1 MKTAEF
7 NDLLSEGEGEKVEF
21 KKTIPP
27 GESVAKILC
36 AFLNQRGGRL
46 VVGVDEHGRQI
57 GIPNADEAIQTL
69 NENLKGLITPQPLWS
84 ADKIEIDGRDFVIF
98 EVSEGMDKPYV
109 TQGGVYVRKGE
120 RVAAATRD
128 EISSL
133 ISKRALAGDRWERQI
148 AMGVAVED
156 LDEALIR
163 ETAAMA
169 LSTGRWQGDVHD
181 PKSFLY
187 SLGLLTHSDIT
198 NAGVVLFGTKVAR
211 WFPQV
216 RIRFV
221 IMPTGKTGDA
231 YEDDATFEGNLFAI
245 AKEAF
250 QRLTRYTGT
259 LRTTFQH
266 TALQREE
273 VREYPPSAIRE
284 AVMNSIIHRDY
295 NRSGSILIAMLPT
308 SLKISNPGGLPREL
322 TVADLK
328 KDHPS
333 VPRNPDIAHVC
344 YLRGL
349 IEKIGRGTQRI
360 VEDCR
365 RNHLR
370 DPKWTSS
377 ESETTLTFFA
387 RTPITKGL
395 DDLNDRQRLILHAL
409 QKQDHLSSRKVS
421 DVLGEDVTD
430 RTVRSDLRLL
440 VDRGLI
446 IQRGRGRSTSYALG
460 RYSE

>member
-1 MKTAEF
+1 VTCDKTHI
-7 NDLLSEGEGEKVEF
+7 VE
-21 KKTIPP
+21 
-27 GESVAKILC
+27 V
-36 AFLNQRGGRL
+36 
-46 VVGVDEHGRQI
+46 
-57 GIPNADEAIQTL
+57 
-69 NENLKGLITPQPLWS
+69 
-84 ADKIEIDGRDFVIF
+84 
-98 EVSEGMDKPYV
+98 
-109 TQGGVYVRKGE
+109 
-120 RVAAATRD
+120 
-128 EISSL
+128 
-133 ISKRALAGDRWERQI
+133 
-148 AMGVAVED
+148 D
-156 LDEALIR
+156 LDETLIR
-163 ETAAMA
+163 KTVAMA
-169 LSTGRWQGDVHD
+169 LNTGRWQGDVND

-198 NAGVVLFGTKVAR
+198 NAGAVLFGTKVAR

-221 IMPTGKTGDA
+221 VMPTGKTGDA

-259 LRTTFQH
+259 LRTKFH
-266 TALQREE
+266 DDALRREE
-273 VREYPPSAIRE
+273 AREYPPTAIRE

-295 NRSGSILIAMLPT
+295 SRSGSILIAMLPT
-308 SLKISNPGGLPREL
+308 SLKISNPGALPEEL

-333 VPRNPDIAHVC
+333 IPRNPDIAHVC
-344 YLRGL
+344 YLGGL
-349 IEKIGRGTQRI
+349 IEKVGRGTQRI

-387 RTPITKGL
+387 RTQIAKRL
-395 DDLNDRQRLILHAL
+395 DDLNDRQKLILQAL
-409 QKQDHLSSRKVS
+409 QKQGYLSSRNVS
-421 DVLGEDVTD
+421 DVLGKKVTG

-446 IQRGRGRSTSYALG
+446 IQRGRGRSTSYSPG
-460 RYSE
+460 RSLE